1 VVINDAGAAV
11 ARIDFTHGAMRGT
24 HLTLYAACLVHRG
37 DSHLETVPLT
47 TVASVRV
54 SFERDARRLG
64 WGIALVL
71 VAVLMVAISGPLATG
86 AAAAAGELA
95 SGSSGVAAALLTLS
109 RIVEAVARMLPG
121 MAVAAALAGAALAA
135 LGWLGSTTFKV
146 TFAGGDREYRTRG
159 RNSMLLDFAESVAE
173 KLMQLKR

>member
-1 VVINDAGAAV
+1 VAVNDAGAAV
-11 ARIDFTHGAMRGT
+11 ARIDFTNGAMRGT

-37 DSHLETVPLT
+37 DSHLETLPLT

-64 WGIALVL
+64 WGIALL
-71 VAVLMVAISGPLATG
+71 LLALLMLAISGPLATLAG
-86 AAAAAGELA
+86 AAASELA

-109 RIVEAVARMLPG
+109 RIVEAVARVLPG
-121 MAVAAALAGAALAA
+121 IAAAAAFAGAALAA
-135 LGWLGSTTFKV
+135 LGWLGSTTFTL